1 MVVRPCH
8 MGSRILDTVRTVSGI
23 AQGRFFEGLR
33 EDNEGDMGFVS
44 VGSRVTFSPTW
55 YMRGGPQLAASGVVT
70 QQSAK
75 VAQGLE
81 AIERKGVVESRSPT
95 RS

>member
-1 MVVRPCH
+1 MLPCH
-8 MGSRILDTVRTVSGI
+8 MGSRILDTVRTISGI
-23 AQGRFFEGLR
+23 AKGRFFEGSR

-44 VGSRVTFSPTW
+44 VGSRATFSPTW
-55 YMRGGPQLAASGVVT
+55 YMRGGPQLAASGVVA

-75 VAQGLE
+75 VAIGLE
-81 AIERKGVVESRSPT
+81 AIERKGVVESQPPT

>member
-1 MVVRPCH
+1 MRPCH
-8 MGSRILDTVRTVSGI
+8 VGSRILDTVRTISGI
-23 AQGRFFEGLR
+23 AKGRFFEGSR

-44 VGSRVTFSPTW
+44 VGSRATFSPTW

-75 VAQGLE
+75 VALGLE
-81 AIERKGVVESRSPT
+81 AIESKGVVEPQPPT